1 MNCFQGEIL
10 MFCPKCGEEI
20 SVREKE
26 DAEKIARLR
35 ELLMWIKGTGTFKVV
50 SSVEHIDYVLRE
62 CK

>member
-1 MNCFQGEIL
+1 

-35 ELLMWIKGTGTFKVV
+35 EVLMRIKGTGVFTMNA
-50 SSVEHIDYVLRE
+50 SIDRIDYVLRE